1 MFECSYRHN
10 CLSTHNL
17 GDFCSLFHVRVTRN
31 CSSRK
36 GRMYP
41 LLEIFRR
48 STKPIS
54 FARHSWM
61 IGNHYSTTK
70 KVQDCLLNSL
80 IMLVGVTLPS
90 SMVKVAEV
98 VLHRYGD
105 STNSSWVCGGVVHV
119 RFSERLDGKPI
130 LCILHKNSVSIHKHV
145 VFKIVVLQNKI
156 IHHSQVATA
165 KT

>member
-1 MFECSYRHN
+1 
-10 CLSTHNL
+10 
-17 GDFCSLFHVRVTRN
+17 
-31 CSSRK
+31 
-36 GRMYP
+36 
-41 LLEIFRR
+41 
-48 STKPIS
+48 
-54 FARHSWM
+54 M

-90 SMVKVAEV
+90 SMVKLAEI

-105 STNSSWVCGGVVHV
+105 STNSSWVCGGVVQV
-119 RFSERLDGKPI
+119 SFFERLDGKPI
-130 LCILHKNSVSIHKHV
+130 LWILHKNSVSIHKHV

>member
-1 MFECSYRHN
+1 
-10 CLSTHNL
+10 
-17 GDFCSLFHVRVTRN
+17 
-31 CSSRK
+31 
-36 GRMYP
+36 
-41 LLEIFRR
+41 
-48 STKPIS
+48 
-54 FARHSWM
+54 M

-98 VLHRYGD
+98 V
-105 STNSSWVCGGVVHV
+105 
-119 RFSERLDGKPI
+119 PI
-130 LCILHKNSVSIHKHV
+130 LWILHQNSVSTHKHGI
-145 VFKIVVLQNKI
+145 FKLVVLQNEI